1 MNTVTIEQLEAR
13 HNELAKLIESFKA
26 ARPTTIAV
34 PGADIELAQGERYAG
49 LILSEQGTPSHHLI
63 LLPGDAEDLTWEQ
76 AGEWAKNQ
84 GGELPSRAEQSLL
97 FANLKSEF
105 QDAWYWSGQQH
116 EKESGWAWYQGFG
129 YGSQDG
135 IREGCECRARAVRRL
150 VIE

>member
-26 ARPTTIAV
+26 ALPTTGAV
-34 PGADIELAQGERYAG
+34 PGAEIELAQGERYAG

-76 AGEWAKNQ
+76 ASAFAEKQ
-84 GGELPSRAEQSLL
+84 GGQLPTRAEQSLL
-97 FANLKSEF
+97 FANLKGEF
-105 QDAWYWSGQQH
+105 QGTWYWSGQQH
-116 EKESGWAWYQGFG
+116 EKESGWAWYQYFG
-129 YGSQDG
+129 SGHQLSHLK
-135 IREGCECRARAVRRL
+135 CSECRARAVRRL